1 MKLPDD
7 LEWDDGLAAAA
18 FDSDAEPDAA
28 EPTDDRMSACMD
40 VADVP
45 RPRRL
50 LTRDEE
56 ILLAKRIE
64 QGDASARQI
73 LIDANHRLVFS
84 VVNKYRYSG
93 VPQEDL
99 VQEGFMGLIQAADKF
114 DYRRNCR
121 FSTVATIW
129 IRAHVLQAIQN
140 LRPLVHVPQRVSNAA
155 KRLWRAREEL
165 THELHRRPTTEELA
179 AKLNVDPERIEEL
192 TRITQDWLSLDEPI
206 GDEGDTAML
215 EMVADD
221 ADHELPSGRALLSCL
236 RDQLDV
242 AMARLTEREQLV
254 LRLRFGLDDGQERTL
269 DEIGRHFDLT
279 RQRIKEIETA
289 ALGKL
294 RAGGPE
300 RSRVEPSWAL
310 V

>member
-1 MKLPDD
+1 MKLTDD
-7 LEWDDGLAAAA
+7 LEWDDGLAAES
-18 FDSDAEPDAA
+18 FDSESESEGPADT
-28 EPTDDRMSACMD
+28 PTPSGAMD
-40 VADVP
+40 VVDVP
-45 RPRRL
+45 RPKRL
-50 LTRDEE
+50 LNRDEE
-56 ILLAKRIE
+56 IELAKRIE
-64 QGDASARQI
+64 AGDQSARQI

-99 VQEGFMGLIQAADKF
+99 IQEGFMGLIQAADKF
-114 DYRRNCR
+114 DFRRNCR

-165 THELHRRPTTEELA
+165 THELQRRPSIEELA
-179 AKLNVDPERIEEL
+179 AKLNTDTERVEEL

-206 GDEGDTAML
+206 GDDGDTAML
-215 EMVADD
+215 EMVADEQD
-221 ADHELPSGRALLSCL
+221 DDLPPGRALLACL

-242 AMARLTEREQLV
+242 AMQRLTEREQMV

-294 RAGGPE
+294 RSGGPE
-300 RSRVEPSWAL
+300 RTRVEATWAI